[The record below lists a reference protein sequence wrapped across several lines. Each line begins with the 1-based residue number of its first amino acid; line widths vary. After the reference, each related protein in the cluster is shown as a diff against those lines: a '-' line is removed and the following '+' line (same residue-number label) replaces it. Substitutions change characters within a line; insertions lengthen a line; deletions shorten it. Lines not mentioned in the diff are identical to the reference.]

1 MVSNKY
7 LYKWFE
13 SDFISITKANYL
25 TEYEIKITISDF
37 KRDFTH
43 KPIKHTWL
51 NGKRVGE
58 LFLENDIIVDKLTDT
73 SGDYYKND
81 NKYIAQTT
89 IKMEDYIGPNYFY
102 YVCPENLIKEADIP
116 EYAGLMYYIDKGYY
130 RVHIIKSAPKLHKIK
145 VTDETKL
152 NILTRYMY
160 DYWKNNYEKK

>member
-58 LFLENDIIVDKLTDT
+58 LFLENDIIVGMYQIRLFFNHREVGQHRTRLR
-73 SGDYYKND
+73 DYGGFRIAIYERTRKGTVLHNINLNKDSRFKHETWIDLNKDCNVRIKNL
-81 NKYIAQTT
+81 
-89 IKMEDYIGPNYFY
+89 
-102 YVCPENLIKEADIP
+102 VDI
-116 EYAGLMYYIDKGYY
+116 
-130 RVHIIKSAPKLHKIK
+130 IILLQR
-145 VTDETKL
+145 L
-152 NILTRYMY
+152 NSLRMFL
-160 DYWKNNYEKK
+160 